1 MLTKHEDPNG
11 SLLYLITAKA
21 HFCEPQAHKSIMSK
35 KSNAKIHFTTYV
47 HLSEISLKQK
57 EGHCKD
63 YIRLEELCDYYKLY
77 NVLSYSGKKNLSQLF
92 IYFIYARVHNCTSRL
107 INGLT
112 SCIQLMVTMTR
123 RRKKMYLRCSL
134 MVMVMMMEKAQVV

>member
-1 MLTKHEDPNG
+1 MHKSTCYNCSYPLFPLLLMLSKHKDPNG
-11 SLLYLITAKA
+11 SLLYLITAEA

-35 KSNAKIHFTTYV
+35 KGNAKIHFTTYV

-77 NVLSYSGKKNLSQLF
+77 NVLSYSGKKKFGSIVYLF
-92 IYFIYARVHNCTSRL
+92 HLC
-107 INGLT
+107 
-112 SCIQLMVTMTR
+112 SC
-123 RRKKMYLRCSL
+123 
-134 MVMVMMMEKAQVV
+134 A

>member
-57 EGHCKD
+57 ERHCKD
-63 YIRLEELCDYYKLY
+63 YICLEELCDYYKLY
-77 NVLSYSGKKNLSQLF
+77 NVPSYSGKENLSQSF
-92 IYFIYARVHNCTSRL
+92 IYFIYARVHNCRSLL

-123 RRKKMYLRCSL
+123 RRKKMYSRCSL

>member
-63 YIRLEELCDYYKLY
+63 YIRLEELCDYYNCIMCFHIL
-77 NVLSYSGKKNLSQLF
+77 GKKFLSQSF
-92 IYFIYARVHNCTSRL
+92 IYFIYAHVHNCTSLL

-112 SCIQLMVTMTR
+112 SCIQLMVTMAR
-123 RRKKMYLRCSL
+123 RRKKMYSRCSL
-134 MVMVMMMEKAQVV
+134 MVIVMMMEKAQVV